1 MTPFVLSG
9 ACTPAPHPEVKARMQ
24 YPENTSPSYHKK
36 EVLWIN
42 CYYFS
47 NIFSNSLRGLP
58 QTGGAGTLIEFDVS
72 RSESDPAL
80 LSENTPTV

>member
-1 MTPFVLSG
+1 MLSG
-9 ACTPAPHPEVKARMQ
+9 ACTPAPQPEVKARMQ

-47 NIFSNSLRGLP
+47 NIFFEQLTGLP
-58 QTGGAGTLIEFDVS
+58 LTGGAGTLIELDVS
-72 RSESDPAL
+72 HGERAIAGG
-80 LSENTPTV
+80 